1 MFISTYLP
9 TYPAVPAGPNVPRI
23 HRANYETLWKGAMF
37 NSHPKEGETPSF
49 KGSAMMVLAE
59 NEGEVRKILEND
71 IYSRSGVWDL
81 ENMQIIPVC
90 FLFFSFLSFWY
101 WDVIWG
107 LCMANGLWNSL
118 NRLWGL
124 VCKVIYWL
132 IGMHACYW
140 IHGYVCMYGNCM
152 YVMSHGRECTIMI
165 MIKLSTASTWAWAWP
180 RPPCV
185 AGSFQ

>member
-1 MFISTYLP
+1 MRVMIFIYIYIYKYGNWWLYRNHIEGATKLEKEGSLALGGMFISTYLP

-23 HRANYETLWKGAMF
+23 YRTNYETLWKGAMF

-90 FLFFSFLSFWY
+90 FLFFSFLFGIEMLYEGYAWLM
-101 WDVIWG
+101 G
-107 LCMANGLWNSL
+107 C
-118 NRLWGL
+118 GL
-124 VCKVIYWL
+124 V
-132 IGMHACYW
+132 
-140 IHGYVCMYGNCM
+140 
-152 YVMSHGRECTIMI
+152 
-165 MIKLSTASTWAWAWP
+165 
-180 RPPCV
+180 
-185 AGSFQ
+185 